1 MPIWGLRMIRAALAL
16 GFALGF
22 AQPALAVNPQLRSD
36 VVEGVQPLLAMGAN
50 LCVGAMRMGNA
61 LPLRVLDDLGEDA
74 ALGMENRLYSDR
86 DRLVDVILAGTSPGQ
101 RELPA
106 VFCLTQ
112 PRQPMAEADK
122 AALRDWAVAEFARLA
137 EIDGVTPVA
146 LPEAQFFGRMVSWC
160 GLCWP
165 PRKPATMLN
174 CALAWPAT
182 CPMAARRIA
191 RRPANDLEPGAKG

>member
-16 GFALGF
+16 VFALGF

-74 ALGMENRLYSDR
+74 TLGMENRLYSDR

-137 EIDGVTPVA
+137 EIDGVTSVD

-160 GLCWP
+160 DSRGERVVLAASQARDDAELRIGVARNLP
-165 PRKPATMLN
+165 DGSAPD
-174 CALAWPAT
+174 CAE
-182 CPMAARRIA
+182 AR
-191 RRPANDLEPGAKG
+191 E